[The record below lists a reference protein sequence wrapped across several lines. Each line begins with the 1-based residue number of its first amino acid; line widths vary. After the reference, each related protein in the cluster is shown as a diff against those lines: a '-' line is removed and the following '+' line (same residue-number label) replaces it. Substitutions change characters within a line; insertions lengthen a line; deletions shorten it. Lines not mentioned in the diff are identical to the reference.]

1 MSTQLILNKKL
12 LQKSFAFEQLFYKA
26 DTKMVT
32 SLSIIWAIFLV
43 LLNGFFVAAEFAM
56 VRLRTTKIEIL
67 KATKGFRGAILAK
80 IHEDIDSYLSA
91 CQLGITLASLGLGW
105 VGEPAFAH
113 FSKPILEVFGVVS
126 ETVVE
131 IISYVIAFSII
142 SFLHIVVG
150 ELMPKTMAIR
160 QAEKI
165 SLLTAIPLYGFYWIL
180 FPVIYCLNGCAFILL
195 KMFKLDSVDED
206 EGAYSIEEL
215 KIILT
220 SSHLHGEI
228 EHDEARMLTK
238 ALEFTALLIGDVMQ
252 PIVALVAL
260 DNEHPVKNNLALIAD
275 HHYSRYPVYEKNI
288 ENILGIIHAKDCFA
302 ASVNSAGITSFDD
315 LLRPALKINISE
327 EALDLLPKF
336 QNGTTHLALVYQDE
350 QLIGFV
356 TLDNLL
362 QALIGKIKDDFHPT
376 K

>member
-1 MSTQLILNKKL
+1 
-12 LQKSFAFEQLFYKA
+12 
-26 DTKMVT
+26 MVT
-32 SLSIIWAIFLV
+32 SLSIICAIFLV

-67 KATKGFRGAILAK
+67 QATKGLSGVILAK
-80 IHEDIDSYLSA
+80 IHKDIDSYLSA

-113 FSKPILEVFGVVS
+113 FSKPILELVGIVS
-126 ETVVE
+126 ETLIE

-195 KMFKLDSVDED
+195 KLFRLDSVNKDEN
-206 EGAYSIEEL
+206 AYSVEEL

-220 SSHLHGEI
+220 SSHLHGGI
-228 EHDEARMLTK
+228 EQDEARILTK
-238 ALEFTALLIGDVMQ
+238 ALEFTKLLISDVMQ
-252 PIVALVAL
+252 PIEALVAL
-260 DNEHPVKNNLALIAD
+260 DSEHSIKNNLALIAD
-275 HHYSRYPVYEKNI
+275 RHYSRYPVYQESI

-302 ASVNSAGITSFDD
+302 ASVHGSGIASFDG
-315 LLRPALKINISE
+315 LLRPALKINTSE
-327 EALDLLPKF
+327 EALDLLPRF
-336 QNGTTHLALVYQDE
+336 QDGMTHLALVYQDE
-350 QLIGFV
+350 QLVGFV

-362 QALIGKIKDDFHPT
+362 QALIGKIKDEFHRT
-376 K
+376 KNRNYG

>member
-1 MSTQLILNKKL
+1 
-12 LQKSFAFEQLFYKA
+12 
-26 DTKMVT
+26 MVT
-32 SLSIIWAIFLV
+32 SLSIICAIFLV

-56 VRLRTTKIEIL
+56 VRLRNTKIEIL
-67 KATKGFRGAILAK
+67 KATKGFRGIILAK
-80 IHEDIDSYLSA
+80 IHKDIDSYLSA

-113 FSKPILEVFGVVS
+113 FSRPILEMVSIVS
-126 ETVVE
+126 ETAIE
-131 IISYVIAFSII
+131 IISYVMAFSII

-195 KMFKLDSVDED
+195 KTFKLDSVDE
-206 EGAYSIEEL
+206 EENAYSIEEL
-215 KIILT
+215 KIILM

-228 EHDEARMLTK
+228 EHDEARILTK
-238 ALEFTALLIGDVMQ
+238 ALEFTTLLISDVMQ
-252 PIVALVAL
+252 PIAALVAL

-275 HHYSRYPVYEKNI
+275 RHYSRYPVYQKNI
-288 ENILGIIHAKDCFA
+288 ENILGVIHAKDCFA
-302 ASVNSAGITSFDD
+302 ASVHGVGIASFEG
-315 LLRPALKINISE
+315 LLRPALKINTSE
-327 EALDLLPKF
+327 EALDLLPRF
-336 QNGTTHLALVYQDE
+336 QSGTTHLALVYKDE
-350 QLIGFV
+350 QLVGFV

-362 QALIGKIKDDFHPT
+362 DALIGKIKDEFHPT
-376 K
+376 KSPSLYTSRK

>member
-1 MSTQLILNKKL
+1 
-12 LQKSFAFEQLFYKA
+12 
-26 DTKMVT
+26 MVT
-32 SLSIIWAIFLV
+32 SLSIICAIFLV

-56 VRLRTTKIEIL
+56 VRLRNTKIEIL
-67 KATKGFRGAILAK
+67 KATKGLRGAILAK
-80 IHEDIDSYLSA
+80 IHKDIDSYLSA

-113 FSKPILEVFGVVS
+113 FSRPILEMTGIVS
-126 ETVVE
+126 ETAIE
-131 IISYVIAFSII
+131 IISYVMAFSII

-165 SLLTAIPLYGFYWIL
+165 SLLTAIPLYSFYWIL

-195 KMFKLDSVDED
+195 KTFKLDSVDED
-206 EGAYSIEEL
+206 ENAYSIEEL

-228 EHDEARMLTK
+228 EHDEAKMLTK
-238 ALEFTALLIGDVMQ
+238 ALEFTTLLISDVMQ
-252 PIVALVAL
+252 PIVAL

-275 HHYSRYPVYEKNI
+275 RHYSRYPVYQKNI
-288 ENILGIIHAKDCFA
+288 ENILGVIHAKDCFA
-302 ASVNSAGITSFDD
+302 ASVHGSGITSFDG
-315 LLRPALKINISE
+315 LLRPALKINTTE
-327 EALDLLPKF
+327 EALDLLPRF
-336 QNGTTHLALVYQDE
+336 QNGTTHLALVYKDE
-350 QLIGFV
+350 QLVGFV

-362 QALIGKIKDDFHPT
+362 DALLGKIKDEFHPT

>member
-1 MSTQLILNKKL
+1 
-12 LQKSFAFEQLFYKA
+12 
-26 DTKMVT
+26 MVT
-32 SLSIIWAIFLV
+32 SLSIICAIFLV

-56 VRLRTTKIEIL
+56 VRLRNTKIEIL
-67 KATKGFRGAILAK
+67 KATKGLRGVILAK
-80 IHEDIDSYLSA
+80 IHKDIDSYLSA

-113 FSKPILEVFGVVS
+113 FSRPILEMIGIVS
-126 ETVVE
+126 ETAIE
-131 IISYVIAFSII
+131 IISYVMAFSII

-165 SLLTAIPLYGFYWIL
+165 SLLTAIPLYSFYWIL

-195 KMFKLDSVDED
+195 KTFKLDSVDED
-206 EGAYSIEEL
+206 ENAYSIEEL

-228 EHDEARMLTK
+228 EHDEAKMLTK
-238 ALEFTALLIGDVMQ
+238 ALEFTTLLISDVMQ

-275 HHYSRYPVYEKNI
+275 RHYSRYPVYQKNI
-288 ENILGIIHAKDCFA
+288 ENILGVIHAKDCFA
-302 ASVNSAGITSFDD
+302 ASVHGSGITSFDG
-315 LLRPALKINISE
+315 LLRPALKINTTE
-327 EALDLLPKF
+327 EALDLLPRF
-336 QNGTTHLALVYQDE
+336 QNGTTHLALVYKDE
-350 QLIGFV
+350 QLVGFV

-362 QALIGKIKDDFHPT
+362 DALLGKIKDEFHPT